1 MTPLLLTNDYKMIPH
16 TGLLVQVNTK
26 LKMKRLSTLIVSF
39 LPALAAAIVSTGCV
53 SEVNTCNTRVDIPQI
68 PPLDL
73 PYGGEVEVKTIEFY
87 VFDNATGLL
96 VDVIRVPEE
105 DIRRGSVDIAGR
117 LSDGS
122 YTFIAW
128 GDSDADLSRSYMP
141 VQMNDAATNDYES
154 PKIGVTTIENFFLL
168 LVTDDLSEEVLGDVI
183 PATYD
188 FDDLYYAK
196 LPNVTIS
203 SGNVS
208 TSTPL
213 SFVSNNNTLVVTFTG
228 LENVPSLRKKRLPP
242 SDGVT
247 RAEGDPLDVF
257 VLGKNGRYNANNEI
271 DTYAQTVRY
280 EPQYLDYNVEG
291 ETISVIIKTMRLDIA
306 RHTMDPMLL
315 YVRDESGDVVPP
327 LDLLHAILQIEDEN
341 GEQMYRSQAAID
353 RQAEFDIKV
362 NFTEVT
368 PDPDDPEE
376 VEIGVEITINGWE
389 IVILYPVVQD

>member
-1 MTPLLLTNDYKMIPH
+1 MRKPIKLIALLLPTVIA
-16 TGLLVQVNTK
+16 
-26 LKMKRLSTLIVSF
+26 
-39 LPALAAAIVSTGCV
+39 ALMSVGCI
-53 SEVNTCNTRVDIPQI
+53 EEQYRCNTRVAI
-68 PPLDL
+68 PPISPLEL
-73 PYGGEVEVKTIEFY
+73 PNGGVVVVKTIEFY

-96 VDVIRVPEE
+96 VDIIRVPEE
-105 DIRRGSVDIAGR
+105 DIKRGSVDISGR
-117 LSDGS
+117 LSDGN

-154 PKIGVTTIENFFLL
+154 PKIGVTKISDFYLL
-168 LVTDDLSEEVLGDVI
+168 LVTDELPGEVLGDVI

-196 LPNVTIS
+196 LPNVTVS

-208 TSTPL
+208 MSTPL
-213 SFVSNNNTLVVTFTG
+213 SFVSNTNSLVVTFTG
-228 LENVPSLRKKRLPP
+228 IENVPSLRKKRLPP
-242 SDGVT
+242 SGGVT
-247 RAEGDPLDVF
+247 RTEDDPLDVF
-257 VLGKNGRYNANNEI
+257 VLGKNGRYNADNEI

-306 RHTMDPMLL
+306 RHTIDPMML
-315 YVRDESGDVVPP
+315 YVQDETGDIVPP

-362 NFTEVT
+362 NFTETT
-368 PDPDDPEE
+368 PDPDGD
-376 VEIGVEITINGWE
+376 VKIGVEVTINGWE
-389 IVILYPVVQD
+389 IILLYPVIENK